1 MKKRY
6 IIPATS
12 KVVIRNSQF
21 LCLSSGDQ
29 QFDESG
35 DQGSVETQDDDA
47 IHSAMGR
54 SGNWF
59 DE

>member
-21 LCLSSGDQ
+21 LCLSRGDQ
-29 QFDESG
+29 QFNESG
-35 DQGSVETQDDDA
+35 EGSVVTQDDDA

-54 SGNWF
+54 SGNWL

>member
-21 LCLSSGDQ
+21 LCLSRGDQ